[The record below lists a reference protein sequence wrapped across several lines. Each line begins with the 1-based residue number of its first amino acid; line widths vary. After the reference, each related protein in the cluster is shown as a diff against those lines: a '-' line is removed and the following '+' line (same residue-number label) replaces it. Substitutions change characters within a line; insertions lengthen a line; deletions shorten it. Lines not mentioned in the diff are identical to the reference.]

1 MVGLFSCSEGNP
13 SQPQS
18 AVADA
23 DDAALMRLCFF
34 ALFSWIFCNFKVAL
48 G

>member
-23 DDAALMRLCFF
+23 DAAALMRLFF
-34 ALFSWIFCNFKVAL
+34 HTIKNVYLY
-48 G
+48 GYQ